1 MVILINVEFR
11 PLVLDL
17 VSALHTLP
25 VSRQLSSNT
34 GRGSLSGDISR
45 LYSEIDSELVD
56 VDRLIPLLRDV
67 INKEP
72 DEVIL
77 TQACA
82 AVTEST
88 PPPRPVS
95 PVQQT
100 LRNTS
105 SFANS
110 SEHRKYIDD
119 VLKEE
124 LGPLYVGIPGFYG
137 KFFGEISSLTEIS
150 VSKMSGR

>member
-1 MVILINVEFR
+1 MAILINIEFR

-17 VSALHTLP
+17 VSALQTLP

-34 GRGSLSGDISR
+34 GRGSLSGDLSR

-77 TQACA
+77 TQAYA

-100 LRNTS
+100 
-105 SFANS
+105 
-110 SEHRKYIDD
+110 
-119 VLKEE
+119 
-124 LGPLYVGIPGFYG
+124 P
-137 KFFGEISSLTEIS
+137 
-150 VSKMSGR
+150 